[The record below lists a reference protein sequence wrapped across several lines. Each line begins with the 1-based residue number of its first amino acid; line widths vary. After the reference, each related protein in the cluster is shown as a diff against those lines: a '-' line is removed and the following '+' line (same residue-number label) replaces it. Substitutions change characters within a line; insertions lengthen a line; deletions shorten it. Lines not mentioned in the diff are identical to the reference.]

1 MGFGTRGMKLTNVT
15 SAFQREL
22 WCAWGSFRLSHLL
35 SGPVADDW
43 SKAQVW
49 QMYGCVWSAG
59 KGWWWL
65 LGGVVQ
71 DRAGSARVCSDSSSA
86 VKDFLLPPCQG
97 LPCTREFSG
106 LHTRSLKWPCWL
118 ETLCERIVQTSLVA
132 SSTCRERKCQPR
144 ERHEL
149 FGCYQT
155 SSSMLLWVRSACIS
169 QWNKMIIVWLIEYT
183 SFNFRCCHV
192 TLLVLLALFFRRYYY
207 LSLIFAG
214 RMWSPRQE
222 GVGCLGVECLM
233 IEVSAWWWWLST
245 SLIPDQ

>member
-1 MGFGTRGMKLTNVT
+1 MSFGTRGMKLTNVT
-15 SAFQREL
+15 SAFQREF
-22 WCAWGSFRLSHLL
+22 WCAWGSFRLSHLP

-49 QMYGCVWSAG
+49 QMYGCMWSAR

-65 LGGVVQ
+65 LGGAVQ
-71 DRAGSARVCSDSSSA
+71 DGAGSARLCSGSSSA
-86 VKDFLLPPCQG
+86 VKYSLLPPCQG
-97 LPCTREFSG
+97 LLWTREFTG
-106 LHTRSLKWPCWL
+106 LPTRSLKWPCWL
-118 ETLCERIVQTSLVA
+118 ETLCEQIVQTSLVA

-155 SSSMLLWVRSACIS
+155 SSSMLLWVRSAYIS

-192 TLLVLLALFFRRYYY
+192 NASSVTLIVFQKILLLEFNFCWKNVK
-207 LSLIFAG
+207 SQAG
-214 RMWSPRQE
+214 RGGLLRGWVFNDR
-222 GVGCLGVECLM
+222 G
-233 IEVSAWWWWLST
+233 
-245 SLIPDQ
+245 